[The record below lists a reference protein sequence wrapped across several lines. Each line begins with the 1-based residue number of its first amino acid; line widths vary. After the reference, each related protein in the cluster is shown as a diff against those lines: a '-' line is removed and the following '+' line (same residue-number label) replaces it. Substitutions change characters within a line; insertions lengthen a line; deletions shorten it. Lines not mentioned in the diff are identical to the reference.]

1 MLVSLLTTS
10 LLIHAL
16 LSPQE
21 FAEAKRETHREIVL
35 EVPGIT
41 CVGRFK
47 SSLHQHF
54 VERFDGVHGVTFHYF
69 STEPDDPRNIAL
81 EQAKE
86 AGTLMFGGWGRLT
99 FRVDADFDD
108 RKLLQALAET
118 RLYTHTD
125 LWILVRRTPLSEF
138 LTGESDDK

>member
-1 MLVSLLTTS
+1 MLITSLTTM
-10 LLIHAL
+10 LLIHASL
-16 LSPQE
+16 GPQE
-21 FAEAKRETHREIVL
+21 FAEAKRETFREIVL

-54 VERFDGVHGVTFHYF
+54 VDRFDGVHGVTFHYF
-69 STEPDDPRNIAL
+69 PTEPDDPRNVAL
-81 EQAKE
+81 KQAQE

-99 FRVDADFDD
+99 FRVDSDFDD

-118 RLYTHTD
+118 RVYTHTD

-138 LTGESDDK
+138 SIGEKNDN